1 MLFNGFSFSESG
13 FSDLNILKIEFW
25 FEVNALVTNESWI
38 DTTKKI
44 TNESITAL
52 SAADVASSF
61 SEVAFSQIGISDLGL
76 LVTRENW
83 NSIIASTSVESWSN
97 VNTSGTET
105 WSNVTITGTETWQ
118 ESFN

>member
-1 MLFNGFSFSESG
+1 MLFSNVSLSENG
-13 FSDLNILKIEFW
+13 FSDLNLLPREFW
-25 FEVNALVTNESWI
+25 IEVNPAVSTETWLNITQDSIVNSRTQLVS
-38 DTTKKI
+38 
-44 TNESITAL
+44 S
-52 SAADVASSF
+52 DVASSF
-61 SEVAFSQIGISDLGL
+61 SESAISQLAMSDLGL